1 VINNLVNQRDAAMRG
16 LEAGHYEVAF
26 DQRDRGLPPA
36 GHGGWISAPD
46 ADPRLSQYRSAA
58 MRTIDSY
65 QRRSVLDSTAA
76 DRLDEVLRSGDPAG
90 HTARY
95 LSAVGNDHYKTAF
108 GKLLRDP
115 MQGQLRFGPWIA
127 SRRSA
132 TESRSSSSR
141 SVYRSSVMAPDA
153 WPSMRWTALTFAPAD
168 IARLAP
174 VWRSSCGVE
183 LDAPMALAAAS
194 NQSRRALRLRRTPP
208 FAPVNTRSS
217 GERWPNALSVR

>member
-1 VINNLVNQRDAAMRG
+1 MRG

-36 GHGGWISAPD
+36 GHGGWISARD

-76 DRLDEVLRSGDPAG
+76 DRLDEVLRSGDPTG

-95 LSAVGNDHYKTAF
+95 LSAVGNDHYRTAF

-115 MQGQLRFGPWIA
+115 MQGQ
-127 SRRSA
+127 SA

-194 NQSRRALRLRRTPP
+194 NQSRRALRLRR
-208 FAPVNTRSS
+208 RRHSL
-217 GERWPNALSVR
+217 R